1 MPFFAFFVF
10 FCRNSGVLQSA
21 PEFRNL
27 HYGSSLWFSAFGF
40 RPSFGLRPSAFGL
53 PLMERLLIIEDELP
67 MRTALHDVLAAEGY
81 RVLIAI
87 DGETGLRRALDEKP
101 DLILLDVMMPKL
113 DGYAVCAEL
122 RRLSNPVP
130 ILMLTAKGQI
140 EDRVT
145 GLDAGADDYLVK
157 PFSTEELLAR
167 VRALL
172 RRTHRQTQ
180 SASKLT
186 LGDVELDLVRQR
198 AKRGRKALYMT
209 AKEFAML
216 KLMAET
222 PGEPISRERFL
233 DVVWGYTAFPTTR
246 TVDNHIASL
255 RSKIERN
262 PDEPRWIQTVHGVG
276 YRLNLPPED

>member
-1 MPFFAFFVF
+1 
-10 FCRNSGVLQSA
+10 
-21 PEFRNL
+21 
-27 HYGSSLWFSAFGF
+27 
-40 RPSFGLRPSAFGL
+40 
-53 PLMERLLIIEDELP
+53 MERVLIIEDELP
-67 MRTALHDVLAAEGY
+67 MRTALEDVLAAEGY
-81 RVLIAI
+81 RVLTAAE
-87 DGETGLRRALDEKP
+87 GESGLRRALEEKP
-101 DLILLDVMMPKL
+101 DLILLDIMMPRL

-172 RRTHRQTQ
+172 RRTRRQTKTGLRL
-180 SASKLT
+180 KL
-186 LGDVELDLVRQR
+186 GEVEIDLVKQR
-198 AKRGRKALYMT
+198 ATRGRKHLHLT

-216 KLMAET
+216 RLMAET
-222 PGEPISRERFL
+222 PDEPVSRERFL
-233 DVVWGYTAFPTTR
+233 DVIWGYTAFPTTR

-255 RSKIERN
+255 RSKIEKN
-262 PDEPRWIQTVHGVG
+262 PDDPRWIKTVHGIG
-276 YRLNLPPED
+276 YRLELPPDKE